1 MKDLIKLLSTITGI
15 FRSVVTIIFL
25 LGIAFTVLVD
35 VNLLIASIDIAGFSQ
50 VSKGL
55 VKPILIGVFAI
66 SFIINTIITRN
77 IFSAGTTGRYHM
89 SNLCFGLIFIIID
102 AFIYVILR
110 QIKTPLIFVF
120 MGLNALIVI
129 NSILGL
135 IAKSKGYYDDELIL
149 EEDVKP
155 KEYIQFENTN
165 QSSKETYNS
174 SNIVI
179 DNSKKPRAEK
189 TNDSNYQVLEKDKK
203 MVYESK
209 SKSDSKGQTTRI
221 AKKKEIKASES
232 KEK

>member
-110 QIKTPLIFVF
+110 QIKTPLI
-120 MGLNALIVI
+120 LSLW
-129 NSILGL
+129 
-135 IAKSKGYYDDELIL
+135 D
-149 EEDVKP
+149 
-155 KEYIQFENTN
+155 
-165 QSSKETYNS
+165 
-174 SNIVI
+174 
-179 DNSKKPRAEK
+179 
-189 TNDSNYQVLEKDKK
+189 
-203 MVYESK
+203 
-209 SKSDSKGQTTRI
+209 
-221 AKKKEIKASES
+221 
-232 KEK
+232 